1 MNNEDKKE
9 KEIKE
14 LKYKIEVLGQKIE
27 GLENDLDYL
36 EEQLEDANKIR
47 KAIVEIEEHLDKQQ
61 KGFESHFFPTLRYFL
76 KK

>member
-1 MNNEDKKE
+1 MSNEEKRMEMNKMSKRIEQLEMK
-9 KEIKE
+9 IK
-14 LKYKIEVLGQKIE
+14 

-61 KGFESHFFPTLRYFL
+61 KGFESHFFPTVRFL

>member
-1 MNNEDKKE
+1 MNNEEMKK
-9 KEIKE
+9 
-14 LKYKIEVLGQKIE
+14 KIEKLEMKIK

-61 KGFESHFFPTLRYFL
+61 KGFESHFFPTVRFL

>member
-1 MNNEDKKE
+1 MNEEKRNEIEEMKK
-9 KEIKE
+9 
-14 LKYKIEVLGQKIE
+14 KIEELEMKIK

-61 KGFESHFFPTLRYFL
+61 KGFESNFFPTLRYFL

>member
-1 MNNEDKKE
+1 MNKMSKRIEQLEMK
-9 KEIKE
+9 IK
-14 LKYKIEVLGQKIE
+14 

-61 KGFESHFFPTLRYFL
+61 KGFESHFSPTVRFL

>member
-1 MNNEDKKE
+1 MNKE
-9 KEIKE
+9 EMIK
-14 LKYKIEVLGQKIE
+14 KIEELERKIK

-47 KAIVEIEEHLDKQQ
+47 KAIVEIEEHLVKKQ
-61 KGFESHFFPTLRYFL
+61 KGFESHFFPTVRFL

>member
-1 MNNEDKKE
+1 MNNEEMKKRIE
-9 KEIKE
+9 ELEMKIK
-14 LKYKIEVLGQKIE
+14 

-36 EEQLEDANKIR
+36 EEQLKDADKIT

-61 KGFESHFFPTLRYFL
+61 KGFEAHFFPTLRYSL